1 MKKGN
6 ILGGAFHTSSLTVVG
21 LGLMG
26 GSLALALRPHADTI
40 IGVDPNPETL
50 AYAKANGIID
60 VGTDDLREGVSLAET
75 VILAAPVR
83 VIVEL
88 LERKL
93 VSFLRYNTLVIDIGS
108 TKQEIVRAMSKLPI
122 GIHAI
127 GGHPMAGKEH
137 SGIQHAE
144 ARILIGRPFVLT
156 PTERRTPATL
166 SRAVALVESI
176 GAVPVQ
182 MDAARHDQTVATI
195 SHLPYIISSALV
207 ATTAY
212 QAQVDPAVWQLA
224 SSGFRDTSRLA
235 SSDIKMMMDILGTNK
250 QAVTTM
256 LAFFRM
262 QLAQLEA
269 LLISGDEV
277 GLVNFLSAIRD
288 TRNEWWLNQQK
299 GAK

>member
-1 MKKGN
+1 
-6 ILGGAFHTSSLTVVG
+6 LGGAFHTSTLTVVG

-40 IGVDPNPETL
+40 IGVDPSPETL

-60 VGTDDLREGVSLAET
+60 VGMDDLREGVSQAET

-93 VSFLRYNTLVIDIGS
+93 VSYLRYNTLVIDIGS

-144 ARILIGRPFVLT
+144 AGILIGRPFVLT

-166 SRAVALVESI
+166 SRAISLVESI

-269 LLISGDEV
+269 LMISGDEA
-277 GLVNFLSAIRD
+277 GLVNFLSTIRD